1 MPFEFKKLLD
11 HGASNP
17 IVARLSLQILEL
29 QKNTTIAKDV
39 GNQVGE
45 LYLDSLQRK
54 LLRCFE
60 IEERFK
66 ADLKA
71 AVEKWT
77 PPAKNTPFEVPQIA
91 RLEEE
96 VHNFLY
102 EGKNFVRDLLKVFN
116 LLYGTMFEEASEF
129 SKGKKRGG
137 KSLIEFAEATFGA
150 DDART
155 KMLKEFAGPVEML
168 IAMRNAV
175 EHPDGY
181 SGKLVIENFTVDPDG
196 KLAEPSWHREKD
208 GKRVHDPSSIRSDM
222 SVFIHNLLTLA
233 EDIYVSWANENLSAP
248 KLMQIALIPEDQRC
262 PEAPVKYIVTL
273 SNELAA
279 KLKSKQQA

>member
-1 MPFEFKKLLD
+1 MPFQFKKLLN

-29 QKNTTIAKDV
+29 QKNTTIAKHV
-39 GNQVGE
+39 GDQVGE
-45 LYLDSLQRK
+45 LYLSSLQKK

-66 ADLKA
+66 AEFKA
-71 AVEKWT
+71 TVEKWK

-96 VHNFLY
+96 CHNFLY

-116 LLYGTMFEEASEF
+116 LLYGTTFEEASEF
-129 SKGKKRGG
+129 LKGKKGG
-137 KSLIEFAEATFGA
+137 KSLIEFAGATFGA

-155 KMLKEFAGPVEML
+155 KMLKEFARPVETL
-168 IAMRNAV
+168 VAMRNSV

-181 SGKLVIENFTVDPDG
+181 SGKLVVENFTVDPDG
-196 KLAEPSWHREKD
+196 RLAEPSWHREKD
-208 GKRVHDPSSIRSDM
+208 GKRLHDPSSIRSDM
-222 SVFIHNLLTLA
+222 SAFIHNLLTLA
-233 EDIYVSWANENLSAP
+233 EDIYVSWANENLRAP
-248 KLMQIALIPEDQRC
+248 KLMQIALIPEDRRR
-262 PEAPVKYIVTL
+262 PEAPVKYTVTL

-279 KLKSKQQA
+279 KLGVK